1 MLSGDIR
8 QCLETFLIVVTV
20 GVDALGTSGEKA
32 RLLLKALHC
41 TGQPPTTK
49 TDPVQNIN
57 SGSVEKPWSR
67 ELGSKMRKNRHGK
80 IQKPITLKSSRIF
93 SV

>member
-1 MLSGDIR
+1 M
-8 QCLETFLIVVTV
+8 IVVTV

-67 ELGSKMRKNRHGK
+67 L
-80 IQKPITLKSSRIF
+80 
-93 SV
+93 

>member
-67 ELGSKMRKNRHGK
+67 LSACYEL
-80 IQKPITLKSSRIF
+80 T
-93 SV
+93 